1 MEQLLEMRTV
11 SQVQCPFVCE
21 KLHGG
26 SQKEVKYWKGM
37 LPQTDALLA
46 RSMNISIG
54 VKDPG
59 LSSGFGL
66 TINDDLASVEQ
77 HAATFRKVAEKY
89 LK

>member
-1 MEQLLEMRTV
+1 
-11 SQVQCPFVCE
+11 
-21 KLHGG
+21 
-26 SQKEVKYWKGM
+26 
-37 LPQTDALLA
+37 
-46 RSMNISIG
+46 